1 MGVVTAH
8 IVEEGPDVRVSFS
21 GTLSIDPNLADVG
34 NPSSNPTPM
43 FIVSGTS
50 LLIASGQSLNDN
62 GLGVPAN
69 TTMPVIVG
77 NPSIA
82 GSNAFG
88 YNSGQLF
95 YAESDITGGS
105 VGSVSQITVDP
116 SDSFFVIANTTL
128 PSVLG
133 SLLMSGSTLWT
144 ATTTNDTIVL
154 STSPPDGVPEPSSVI
169 LCFFAGIGL
178 LRRKR

>member
-1 MGVVTAH
+1 MGSEMC
-8 IVEEGPDVRVSFS
+8 IRDS
-21 GTLSIDPNLADVG
+21 
-34 NPSSNPTPM
+34 
-43 FIVSGTS
+43 
-50 LLIASGQSLNDN
+50 
-62 GLGVPAN
+62 
-69 TTMPVIVG
+69 
-77 NPSIA
+77 
-82 GSNAFG
+82 G

-169 LCFFAGIGL
+169 LCFLAGIGL